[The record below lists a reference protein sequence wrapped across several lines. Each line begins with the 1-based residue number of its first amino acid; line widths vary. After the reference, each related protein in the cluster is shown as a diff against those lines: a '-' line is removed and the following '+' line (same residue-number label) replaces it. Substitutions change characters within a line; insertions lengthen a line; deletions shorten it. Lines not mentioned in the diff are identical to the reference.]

1 MASAGVQRPSRTCGV
16 VPHRLAVPAPRT
28 GGRGPGSGEG
38 HSLDKGRVADAAAS
52 TVGTVFSAR
61 PCARRDIRPA
71 LLLLCLCASTPA
83 LAHRLMVFAAADGDR
98 IEGSAYFA
106 GGAPAAGAQVHIRDG
121 QGHELAA
128 LQPAADGSFSYR
140 AKAPIEH
147 LVVAE
152 SADGH
157 RAEWRVSADELAP
170 GFAGA
175 RAPSALESNAQ
186 LTTRPVDTAADS
198 KPEAGIVDAVD
209 PALTAAIERAVERQL
224 RPLRSELAAAQARA
238 RLQDL
243 LGGVGYILGLA
254 GLALWWRSRGA
265 RTTRSPGHRQGSE
278 PTGGPTQ

>member
-1 MASAGVQRPSRTCGV
+1 MASGGLQPPLGTCGV
-16 VPHRLAVPAPRT
+16 VLRRLAVPAPRT
-28 GGRGPGSGEG
+28 EGRGPGSGEG
-38 HSLDKGRVADAAAS
+38 HSVDKGRVADAAAS

-71 LLLLCLCASTPA
+71 LLLLCICLSTPA

-147 LVVAE
+147 LVGAE

-186 LTTRPVDTAADS
+186 LITRPVDTAADS
-198 KPEAGIVDAVD
+198 KPE
-209 PALTAAIERAVERQL
+209 
-224 RPLRSELAAAQARA
+224 
-238 RLQDL
+238 
-243 LGGVGYILGLA
+243 VGYILGLA